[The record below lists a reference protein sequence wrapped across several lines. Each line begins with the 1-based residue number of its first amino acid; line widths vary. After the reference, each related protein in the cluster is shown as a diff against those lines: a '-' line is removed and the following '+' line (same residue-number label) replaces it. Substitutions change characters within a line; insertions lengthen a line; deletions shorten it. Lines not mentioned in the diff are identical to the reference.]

1 VLWHSLA
8 YGEQA
13 TGLTRAEMNAALGHP
28 DVSFDNY
35 DSALEALAGGDMH
48 VACYYLY
55 DEERVRFKSDPN
67 LIRIIDQR
75 VDNTPDA
82 QARNRFESRLENS
95 EIGTGGFSTVVF
107 PESPADL
114 PDKLSQPQ
122 LAVMH
127 IDTAPVSDGER
138 NPGEGSD
145 AVSEGCLEARG
156 RNPESGVQNYVLFLA
171 PDKERI
177 QGAIDEARQLEAI
190 EALLDDSQQ
199 TADLSPEQIEELRER
214 RDQTHG
220 LLGNSSVECIVTS
233 TMSTVMG

>member
-1 VLWHSLA
+1 MDREGHPALGSHLSTTVLWHSLA

-82 QARNRFESRLENS
+82 HKQETGSSHGLRTQRSALVASRLSSSRNHLP
-95 EIGTGGFSTVVF
+95 I
-107 PESPADL
+107 SPISCL
-114 PDKLSQPQ
+114 NRSSQ
-122 LAVMH
+122 
-127 IDTAPVSDGER
+127 
-138 NPGEGSD
+138 
-145 AVSEGCLEARG
+145 
-156 RNPESGVQNYVLFLA
+156 
-171 PDKERI
+171 
-177 QGAIDEARQLEAI
+177 
-190 EALLDDSQQ
+190 
-199 TADLSPEQIEELRER
+199 
-214 RDQTHG
+214 
-220 LLGNSSVECIVTS
+220 
-233 TMSTVMG
+233 